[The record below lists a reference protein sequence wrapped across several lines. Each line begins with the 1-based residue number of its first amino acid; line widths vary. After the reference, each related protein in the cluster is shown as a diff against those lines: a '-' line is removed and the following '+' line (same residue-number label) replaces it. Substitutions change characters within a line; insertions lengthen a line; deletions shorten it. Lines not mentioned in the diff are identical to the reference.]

1 MKIHPEQAARIERIL
16 DLNMDRTGQA
26 GMERGRIQTVSE

>member
-1 MKIHPEQAARIERIL
+1 LYAEQRMKIHPEQAARIERIL

-26 GMERGRIQTVSE
+26 GMERA